1 MNGKYVL
8 SGVFTE
14 FDLKNRSHRFYT
26 SVLYS
31 KYLRNI
37 TRISKIKKMELK
49 SDLR

>member
-1 MNGKYVL
+1 MNDKFTL
-8 SGVFTE
+8 SGVFTK
-14 FDLKNRSHRFYT
+14 FDLKNRSQRFYP

-49 SDLR
+49 S